1 MRGFFGVWG
10 PKRAL
15 TEIVNRYN
23 TFKSTLNDTL
33 FSEEGEVGSGEWGVE
48 GTEVYLSQW
57 LHTGNNPDVESRQIF
72 ELLHVVGWATLYE
85 SAELK
90 SKLGLE
96 GEYTSLELIQFAW
109 NRWGTDALQHLE
121 GDFSFVVWDKRLQK
135 LYLVK
140 DQIGVRPLFYAQ
152 VYGCLVFGSTIPVL
166 KAAFGSDLKLNRLAV
181 AHELKNYPPTV
192 EMTMFEGLHRL
203 KPAHFIEVSVN
214 DAPIVDLVE
223 QRYWDLEPIN
233 VSEYTHDELIDMV
246 RQEMTSAI
254 QRRIEGV
261 KTVACQLSGGLDSSV
276 IGVVLSKLMDKHDLH
291 TFSFVLS
298 EKTREYSERGIDEQW
313 SQDLVREF
321 AGLLPEN
328 HHHITEFHYKDVF
341 DEMETN
347 IRVMGGPANSDTIWQ
362 DTLFKN
368 AAEYGAQVSFS
379 GFPGDEGISTPGG
392 NYYYDFV
399 KYRQLGGILGHL
411 WHFHIRG
418 IKHFYSYWKHSK
430 LGTTKPDYAAIQE
443 TRNLLRKDAPE
454 FDQIQDLSFAFNPG
468 FKSGFKEKILR
479 WHTTLRTES
488 EGAYANQYGIETRY
502 PLVDIRLI
510 QLVYSLPVEMFRPKP
525 YTRALFRSVCKD
537 LLPDKV
543 RLQPKFSGALTLA
556 FAEYWIKTSTEQ
568 LDQYQIKDPL
578 SMYLTFD
585 EIDSKVGKNE
595 ILSSKESKIAQLKKI
610 DFLICNSLR
619 EPQIKKS

>member
-10 PKRAL
+10 PKGAL
-15 TEIVNRYN
+15 TEIVNRI
-23 TFKSTLNDTL
+23 KAA
-33 FSEEGEVGSGEWGVE
+33 SGEQRTASSSGNGERENKNSQNVIF
-48 GTEVYLSQW
+48 LSQW
-57 LHTGNNPDVESRQIF
+57 LHTGNNPDVESRQLF
-72 ELLHVVGWATLYE
+72 EQLHVVGWATLYE
-85 SAELK
+85 AEELK
-90 SKLGLE
+90 AKLRLG
-96 GEYTSLELIQFAW
+96 GEYTSLELIQHAW
-109 NRWGTDALQHLE
+109 NHWGTDALQHLE
-121 GDFSFVVWDKRLQK
+121 GDFSFVVWDKQAARLF
-135 LYLVK
+135 LVK
-140 DQIGVRPLFYAQ
+140 DQIGIRPLFYAQ
-152 VYGCLVFGSTIPVL
+152 VDDCLVFGTTIPVL
-166 KAAFGSDLKLNRLAV
+166 KAAFGPDLKFNRLAV
-181 AHELKNYPPTV
+181 AHELKNFPPTV

-203 KPAHFIEVSVN
+203 KPAHYIEISV
-214 DAPIVDLVE
+214 DDDPKGDVIE
-223 QRYWDLEPIN
+223 RRYWDLEPID
-233 VSEYTHDELIDMV
+233 VSGHTHEELIDEV
-246 RQEMTSAI
+246 RQEMTNAI

-276 IGVVLSKLMDKHDLH
+276 IGVVLSKLMDKRDLH

-298 EKTREYSERGIDEQW
+298 EKTLPYSERGIDEQW

-341 DEMETN
+341 DEMATN

-399 KYRQLGGILGHL
+399 KYRQLGGIMGHL
-411 WHFHIRG
+411 WHFHVRG
-418 IKHFYSYWKHSK
+418 LKHLYNYWKFSK

-443 TRNLLRKDAPE
+443 TRNLLRKVAPE
-454 FDQIQDLSFAFNPG
+454 FDLVHDRSFAFNPG

-525 YTRALFRSVCKD
+525 YTRALFRNVCKG
-537 LLPDKV
+537 LLPEKV
-543 RLQPKFSGALTLA
+543 RLQPKFSGAMTLA
-556 FAEYWIKTSTEQ
+556 FAEYWKKTSTEQ
-568 LDQYQIKDPL
+568 LKDYKIQDPL
-578 SMYLTFD
+578 GMYVT
-585 EIDSKVGKNE
+585 EEE
-595 ILSSKESKIAQLKKI
+595 ILSREDEANGLIGNEGKLTKLRKI